1 MTPYIHERTELY
13 CTSLPCLR
21 LFSPASVKWHMLEP
35 FIAQDRAVTMSPEA
49 QQVASGQAKPYDVGH
64 NG

>member
-1 MTPYIHERTELY
+1 
-13 CTSLPCLR
+13 
-21 LFSPASVKWHMLEP
+21 MLEP